1 MRILII
7 LATIFSFVS
16 TALLLCT
23 GITQAQ
29 TVPYSEVVIDVPD
42 AEARAALER
51 NGADELRYEE
61 AKWHS
66 NGRIRIARIDT
77 NALRNSTAE
86 ITFTP
91 FADVPPIVL
100 QSLGMGGDY
109 GNTWTGTRIYN
120 RIDGYDQNGQLAEA
134 IENEAGLNRQAKDQI
149 LKTISQVDTVKLK
162 LRPHLLDPNTD
173 ELVLDQAADHS
184 DEYVIHAQSGQLQS
198 ILSFEISYKS
208 YVERTGIA
216 YPCDQQ
222 GSSPAFA
229 NSRDQAPDLPHQATD
244 KVRENVAAFEAV
256 QQTKGPNQT
265 GAGNGY
271 LFTHGKHARLQVPC
285 KPSGHVL
292 DRIAAIPANARE
304 YSTAHNYRRARPLPA
319 DVRSFDSVSGS
330 ITDEPSGPFGEFSGR
345 VYTIK
350 PLNHN
355 PQYVMIYEWDNSK
368 NHHLMDPPHDPEA
381 WALSELGQR
390 YERLRIEK
398 EAYLAEVAA
407 RIAQRKKQ

>member
-7 LATIFSFVS
+7 LATVFSFIS

-29 TVPYSEVVIDVPD
+29 TVPYSEIVIGVPD

-77 NALRNSTAE
+77 NVLRNSTAE
-86 ITFTP
+86 VTFTP

-100 QSLGMGGDY
+100 QSLGMGGNY

-149 LKTISQVDTVKLK
+149 LKTIAQVNTVKLK

-184 DEYVIHAQSGQLQS
+184 DEYVIHAQSGELQS
-198 ILSFEISYKS
+198 ILSFEMSYKS

-222 GSSPAFA
+222 GSSPAFV
-229 NSRDQAPDLPHQATD
+229 NSRDQAPDLPNQATD
-244 KVRENVAAFEAV
+244 KARENVAAFEAV
-256 QQTKGPNQT
+256 QQTKGPKQT

-292 DRIAAIPANARE
+292 DRIAVIPANARE

-319 DVRSFDSVSGS
+319 DVRSFDSVGGS

-390 YERLRIEK
+390 YERLRMEK

>member
-7 LATIFSFVS
+7 LATVFSFIS

-29 TVPYSEVVIDVPD
+29 TVPYSEIVIGVPD

-77 NALRNSTAE
+77 NVLRNSTSE
-86 ITFTP
+86 VTFTP

-100 QSLGMGGDY
+100 QSLGMGGNY

-149 LKTISQVDTVKLK
+149 LKTIAQVNTVKLK

-184 DEYVIHAQSGQLQS
+184 DEYVIHAQSGELQS
-198 ILSFEISYKS
+198 ILSFELSYKS

-222 GSSPAFA
+222 GSSPAFV
-229 NSRDQAPDLPHQATD
+229 NSRDQAPELPNQATD
-244 KVRENVAAFEAV
+244 KARENVAAFEAV
-256 QQTKGPNQT
+256 QQTKGPKQT
-265 GAGNGY
+265 GVGNGY

-292 DRIAAIPANARE
+292 DRIALIPANARE

-319 DVRSFDSVSGS
+319 DVRSFDSVGGS
-330 ITDEPSGPFGEFSGR
+330 ITDEPSGLFGEFSGR

-368 NHHLMDPPHDPEA
+368 NHHFLDGPHDPEA
-381 WALSELGQR
+381 FEKSALGKKFKA
-390 YERLRIEK
+390 LREDK
-398 EAYLAEVAA
+398 SRHMQEAAD
-407 RIAQRKKQ
+407 RIAERNQQ